1 MDKNAIKKFA
11 VWARRELIE
20 RVSQKAMQYGIEKDN
35 IVDAAAD
42 SINGKVLTDTQKNQR
57 RALISQINAKGYE
70 EVMEEV
76 AYTWFNRL
84 IALRF
89 MEVNGYLPTRVRV
102 FTDEENN
109 FKPQIIDEALHL
121 DLDGLNMEKVYEFK
135 NANQTEEL
143 YKYLLITQCNALN
156 SVLPGMFQR
165 ISDYTE
171 LLLPDNLLREGS
183 VIEQMI
189 STIPEEDW
197 RDAVQIIGWLYQYYN
212 AEKKDEVFAALKKN
226 VKITKENIPAA
237 TQLFTPDWIVR
248 YMVENSLGRLWVEGH
263 PNDELKSGWKY
274 YLEEAK
280 QEPEV
285 QAQLAEICKEYAAM
299 TPEQIKCIDPCCG
312 SGHILAYLFD
322 VLVQIYE
329 SYGYTTREAVESIVK
344 NNLYGLDIDDRAA
357 QLAYFAVMMKARQY
371 DRRFFSRQIQPNV
384 YAIQESNGVDR
395 YALEYFCNGDSKLKA
410 AMDSIIKEMHDAK
423 EYGSILNITP
433 VDFAALHARFDEVRD
448 DISMSKESVLNSL
461 LPLVQVAEALDRK
474 YDVVVTNPPY
484 MGSSN
489 MSARLAEYIKEN
501 FQNGKTD
508 LFAAFIYR
516 CYAMTGK
523 NGFIAM
529 ITQHGWMF
537 LSSYEKMRQDLMQC
551 ANLVNMAHLGAR
563 AFDEIS
569 GEVVQTTSFVFRHR
583 VNDRYFSRFE
593 RLIEGTSEAEKE
605 SLFLKQ
611 RNIEYFMQAETI
623 KSIPNHLFAYWL
635 DRVLIDHLV
644 NDKKAGDFGD
654 AKQGLITSDNDRFLR
669 FWYEIDPQKIGTKWY
684 MYNKGGGF
692 RRWYGNILYV
702 VNWENE
708 GFEICHFVDDKGKL
722 KSRPQNIQYFFK
734 EGLTWND
741 VSTAKFCC
749 RYVDNT
755 CAFDASGPMFFLRN
769 NDNLLYFLG
778 LLNSS
783 ITQEF
788 MNLICQG
795 LHYSTGHIPQV
806 PVKLEHKEEVEQLVS
821 ENIAI
826 VKEDWDS
833 FETSSEFTK
842 HPLI

>member
-11 VWARRELIE
+11 VWARREMIE

-35 IVDAAAD
+35 IISAD
-42 SINGKVLTDTQKNQR
+42 TDSVGGKVLTDTQKNQR
-57 RALISQINAKGYE
+57 KALISQINAKGYE
-70 EVMEEV
+70 EVIEEV

-121 DLDGLNMEKVYEFK
+121 DLDGLNMDKVYEFK

-197 RDAVQIIGWLYQYYN
+197 QDAVQIIGWLYQYYN

-263 PNDELKSGWKY
+263 PNDELKAGWKY
-274 YLEEAK
+274 YLDEAE

-285 QAQLAEICKEYAAM
+285 QAQLAEIRKEYAAM
-299 TPEQIKCIDPCCG
+299 TPDQIKCIDPCCG
-312 SGHILAYLFD
+312 SGHILVYLFD

-357 QLAYFAVMMKARQY
+357 QLTYFAVMMKARQY
-371 DRRFFSRQIQPNV
+371 DRRFFIRQIQPNV
-384 YAIQESNGVDR
+384 YAIQESNGIDH
-395 YALEYFCNGDSKLKA
+395 YALEYFCNGDAKLKA
-410 AMDSIIKEMHDAK
+410 AMDIIITEMHDAK

-433 VDFAALHARFDEVRD
+433 VDFSTLYARFDEVRD

-461 LPLVQVAEALDRK
+461 LPLVQVAEALAQK

-484 MGSSN
+484 MGNRGMGNVLNKYISEHFCDSKSDMFAVFLEKGLDFLKLN
-489 MSARLAEYIKEN
+489 RPMAYITMQSWLFLASYDKVRFKLANKRVASLLQIGFNSFPELNSQVAHAVSFVIFNNNLSKY
-501 FQNGKTD
+501 
-508 LFAAFIYR
+508 
-516 CYAMTGK
+516 TGK
-523 NGFIAM
+523 YF
-529 ITQHGWMF
+529 
-537 LSSYEKMRQDLMQC
+537 
-551 ANLVNMAHLGAR
+551 NLN
-563 AFDEIS
+563 
-569 GEVVQTTSFVFRHR
+569 TKTSH
-583 VNDRYFSRFE
+583 
-593 RLIEGTSEAEKE
+593 T
-605 SLFLKQ
+605 
-611 RNIEYFMQAETI
+611 
-623 KSIPNHLFAYWL
+623 
-635 DRVLIDHLV
+635 
-644 NDKKAGDFGD
+644 
-654 AKQGLITSDNDRFLR
+654 
-669 FWYEIDPQKIGTKWY
+669 
-684 MYNKGGGF
+684 
-692 RRWYGNILYV
+692 
-702 VNWENE
+702 
-708 GFEICHFVDDKGKL
+708 
-722 KSRPQNIQYFFK
+722 
-734 EGLTWND
+734 
-741 VSTAKFCC
+741 
-749 RYVDNT
+749 
-755 CAFDASGPMFFLRN
+755 
-769 NDNLLYFLG
+769 
-778 LLNSS
+778 
-783 ITQEF
+783 
-788 MNLICQG
+788 
-795 LHYSTGHIPQV
+795 
-806 PVKLEHKEEVEQLVS
+806 
-821 ENIAI
+821 
-826 VKEDWDS
+826 
-833 FETSSEFTK
+833 
-842 HPLI
+842 